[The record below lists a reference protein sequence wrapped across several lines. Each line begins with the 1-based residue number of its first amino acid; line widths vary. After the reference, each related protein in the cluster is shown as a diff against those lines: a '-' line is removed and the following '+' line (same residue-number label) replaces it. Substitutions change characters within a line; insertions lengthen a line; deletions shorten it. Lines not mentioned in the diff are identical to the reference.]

1 MAHMYQTPK
10 TQVTGKE
17 KEKGGFWFVTQDSTQ
32 VLASVR
38 TNSRPPVYFF
48 GDSLGLLGVGEG
60 RQKETIEASLVFE
73 EEEEGETNKVFE
85 NKEEEEEFKKNQD
98 IFSVGEDETKNFDEE
113 QNNGAIRKRTKS
125 LGEELMEGKRE
136 EMRETSNATTGRE
149 NLDVCPRCP
158 GRPPSSGLQGTDQP
172 PGQIISTS
180 LLPSPHS
187 PQPLIPVPLILTNIV
202 ETSNQTSPQPPPA
215 QNNEP
220 SVPTQPHLP
229 SSISGLCVKPRHV
242 PEESGNSL
250 TREQII
256 ELFTNKNSPDQSLV

>member
-1 MAHMYQTPK
+1 M
-10 TQVTGKE
+10 
-17 KEKGGFWFVTQDSTQ
+17 
-32 VLASVR
+32 LASVR

-149 NLDVCPRCP
+149 NLDVCPRCT
-158 GRPPSSGLQGTDQP
+158 GRPLSSGLEGTEQP

-187 PQPLIPVPLILTNIV
+187 PQPLIPVPLILANIV
-202 ETSNQTSPQPPPA
+202 ETSNQTSPHPPPA
-215 QNNEP
+215 QNDEP
-220 SVPTQPHLP
+220 SVP
-229 SSISGLCVKPRHV
+229 SSISGPCVKPRHV